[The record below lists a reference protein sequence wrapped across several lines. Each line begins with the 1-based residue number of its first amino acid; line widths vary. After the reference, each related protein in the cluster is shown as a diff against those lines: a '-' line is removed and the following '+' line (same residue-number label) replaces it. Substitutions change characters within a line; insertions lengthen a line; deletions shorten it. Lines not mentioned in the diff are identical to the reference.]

1 MARAMLAD
9 FDARPVRDRNH
20 AWWIFLDPATRD
32 LYVDWPV
39 VARENVAILRR
50 DAGRYPHDTELQ
62 ALIGELSVASLEFR
76 TWWAEHDVLA
86 RSYGTKRYR
95 HPIVGPIT
103 VHYEASALGDEDQLL
118 YVYSVEPRT
127 PSADAMA
134 LLGSWAATED
144 RGTSGD
150 HARQEA

>member
-1 MARAMLAD
+1 MVGRRRSRAA
-9 FDARPVRDRNH
+9 
-20 AWWIFLDPATRD
+20 
-32 LYVDWPV
+32 
-39 VARENVAILRR
+39 
-50 DAGRYPHDTELQ
+50 
-62 ALIGELSVASLEFR
+62 IGELSVASLEFR

-95 HPIVGPIT
+95 HPVVGPIT
-103 VHYEASALGDEDQLL
+103 VHYESSALGDEDQLL
-118 YVYSVEPRT
+118 YVYSVEPGT